1 MTSRWSSGSR
11 HITLRV
17 TRFMSTPAPAYSIL
31 VADDEEEIR
40 HLLAHWLKSRGH
52 LVETVGNLQEAMRF
66 IRAARFDLLI
76 TDIVMPDGDGFE
88 LITAFRKAQ
97 PAGRIIAMSGGG
109 QYLQGNDCLRIAS
122 GLGAH
127 ATVGKPFKWQ
137 SLESTIHQV
146 MAIAQPGAV

>member
-1 MTSRWSSGSR
+1 MP
-11 HITLRV
+11 
-17 TRFMSTPAPAYSIL
+17 TPAHSIL

-40 HLLAHWLKSRGH
+40 HLLAHWLKGRGH
-52 LVETVGNLQEAMRF
+52 AVETVGNLQEATRC
-66 IRAARFDLLI
+66 IRAQRFDLLI

-109 QYLQGNDCLRIAS
+109 QYLQGNDCLRIAT

-137 SLESTIHQV
+137 ALQATIDQV
-146 MAIAQPGAV
+146 MAVPEPGVA